1 MQSIW
6 KGSIS
11 FGLVSIRVQLFA
23 ATEERGITFHQVH
36 APDGGRIR
44 YRRVCSVDGAD
55 VDFAE
60 IAKGYQLASGEV
72 IVLTDEDFAELPLPT
87 GRSISVLS
95 FVEADTIDP
104 IRLSRSYY
112 CEPVGTDTRPYR
124 LLCAALERTR
134 KVAVVKVALRGRES
148 VALLR
153 PWERVLVL
161 QLLLWPDEVRRPRFS
176 FLDQDAPL
184 PAQEVRMV
192 ESYIDTLTGAV
203 DPEEQVDRYR
213 VAVEQ
218 LVEAKA
224 TGLAVRQPPRP
235 VEAPNEGVDL
245 MEALRRSVEEAKRN
259 RAGPAGRAAPTRK
272 TGAKKSGAKKSGAK
286 KTVPKAADSQSP
298 PAKAA
303 ANPAVPA
310 KKPAVKVAPKP
321 AAAHARATQSPARK
335 ATTTKAARKAGPRN
349 ARADND

>member
-60 IAKGYQLASGEV
+60 IAKGYQVASGEV
-72 IVLTDEDFAELPLPT
+72 VVLTDEDFAELPLPT
-87 GRSISVLS
+87 GRSINVLS
-95 FVEADTIDP
+95 FVETDSIDP

-213 VAVEQ
+213 VALEH

-224 TGLAVRQPPRP
+224 AGRVMQQPPRP
-235 VEAPNEGVDL
+235 AEVRSEGVDL
-245 MEALRRSVEEAKRN
+245 MEALRRSVEEAKRS
-259 RAGPAGRAAPTRK
+259 RATPAGPTKKGGTRK
-272 TGAKKSGAKKSGAK
+272 T
-286 KTVPKAADSQSP
+286 VPRAADSEA
-298 PAKAA
+298 PAPKAA
-303 ANPAVPA
+303 ANPDATA
-310 KKPAVKVAPKP
+310 NKPAVKVTAKP
-321 AAAHARATQSPARK
+321 AAAHARTAPSPARK
-335 ATTTKAARKAGPRN
+335 ATATKAARKPGPRN

>member
-23 ATEERGITFHQVH
+23 ATEERGLTFHQVH

-55 VDFAE
+55 VEFAE

-72 IVLTDEDFAELPLPT
+72 VVLTDEDFAELPLPT
-87 GRSISVLS
+87 GRSINVLS
-95 FVEADTIDP
+95 FVDTDSIDP

-161 QLLLWPDEVRRPRFS
+161 QLLLWPDEVRRPRFA

-213 VAVEQ
+213 VALEQ

-224 TGLAVRQPPRP
+224 AGLAVQQPPRP
-235 VEAPNEGVDL
+235 AEVRSDGVDL
-245 MEALRRSVEEAKRN
+245 MEALRRSVEEARRN
-259 RAGPAGRAAPTRK
+259 RAAPTGRAAPTRK
-272 TGAKKSGAKKSGAK
+272 AEAA
-286 KTVPKAADSQSP
+286 KTVPKATGNQTP
-298 PAKAA
+298 PAKTS
-303 ANPAVPA
+303 ANPNPPA
-310 KKPAVKVAPKP
+310 EKPAVKVTAKP
-321 AAAHARATQSPARK
+321 AAAHARAAQSPARK
-335 ATTTKAARKAGPRN
+335 APAAKAARKPGPRN
-349 ARADND
+349 ARADSD